1 MQIEKNT
8 LSSLQF
14 VLEQSCFA
22 ELKTGDLWLIELK
35 YATEDNFMN
44 ENMYHEFNRAFLHLD
59 AVEKLTVAA
68 HELKKL
74 KPNYRF
80 IIYDALRP
88 RSVQWKMWNKV
99 KGTDHQQYIANPESG
114 SNHNFGMAIDLSIVD
129 ERDKPLNMGTGF
141 DEFSEMSQPRYEDR
155 YVASQELTSR
165 HIENRKLLKTVME
178 GAGFKQ
184 LSTEWWHF
192 DALAKAEIRARYQI
206 VE

>member
-1 MQIEKNT
+1 MQIEKTT

-14 VLEQSCFA
+14 VLEQPYFA

-44 ENMYHEFNRAFLHLD
+44 ENMYHEFNRAFLHQD
-59 AVEKLTVAA
+59 AVEKLTAA
-68 HELKKL
+68 ARELKKL

-129 ERDKPLNMGTGF
+129 ERGKPLNMGTGF

-155 YVASQELTSR
+155 YIASGELTPR
-165 HIENRKLLKTVME
+165 HLENRKHLKSAME

-192 DALAKAEIRARYQI
+192 DALAKADIRARYQI